1 MEHDIQFY
9 RDNVITPLK
18 NCRAEFTE
26 NVWQAYEDR
35 NIDDF
40 LKEMCQ
46 THGYDTVATL
56 LSERIKD
63 CLWDG
68 RYSRDV
74 KNWAENYQTSL
85 PVDGVPENVLHGATY
100 MDTHPVIVNACAGTL
115 IEIKEE
121 MQESAKD
128 EPPEK
133 ETLSAVDQLYEKMA
147 AAQDA
152 YREWLLSQP
161 PEEILH
167 HTYEY
172 TIREDILYTVES
184 GEITEDEAK
193 ELLKSDNP
201 LDEIYDRFDKKDVSY
216 MEDIRETFSEVAKE
230 HAEKSASMG
239 KV

>member
-1 MEHDIQFY
+1 M
-9 RDNVITPLK
+9 
-18 NCRAEFTE
+18 
-26 NVWQAYEDR
+26 
-35 NIDDF
+35 
-40 LKEMCQ
+40 
-46 THGYDTVATL
+46 
-56 LSERIKD
+56 S
-63 CLWDG
+63 
-68 RYSRDV
+68 
-74 KNWAENYQTSL
+74 
-85 PVDGVPENVLHGATY
+85 
-100 MDTHPVIVNACAGTL
+100 
-115 IEIKEE
+115 
-121 MQESAKD
+121 
-128 EPPEK
+128 
-133 ETLSAVDQLYEKMA
+133 

-216 MEDIRETFSEVAKE
+216 MEDIREMFSKVAKE

-239 KV
+239 KG